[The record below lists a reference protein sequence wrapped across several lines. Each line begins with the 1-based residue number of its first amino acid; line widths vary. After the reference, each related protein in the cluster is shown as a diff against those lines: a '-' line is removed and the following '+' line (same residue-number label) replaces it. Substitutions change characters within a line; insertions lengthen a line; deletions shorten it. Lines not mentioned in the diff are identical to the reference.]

1 MKCFHPNPS
10 PHGKGFGVK
19 LSRKTIH
26 CIYHIFYQIIHMKQY
41 IKPALKAFNIELEAH
56 IMQKSEATQ
65 SFDINANEETQTS
78 WSSESIWNDNEWN
91 EGEE

>member
-1 MKCFHPNPS
+1 
-10 PHGKGFGVK
+10 
-19 LSRKTIH
+19 
-26 CIYHIFYQIIHMKQY
+26 MKQY

-56 IMQKSEATQ
+56 IMQNSEATQ
-65 SFDINANEETQTS
+65 SFDINSNEETQTS